1 MRNINKFA
9 VYLCVILGAVMLS
22 LFFKLNALYLF
33 FILVGAI
40 VYFLYRNK
48 KEKSRNFLI
57 ALILLVVI
65 SRLVLSL
72 FVLNARKGELAQD
85 EGLYSKKALLKVYE
99 LKGISNSNEL
109 FDKFFNDYDMLDR
122 SYGYN
127 GYTYALTAFY
137 YIFGYQTQGAR
148 LINIF
153 FNILTLLLIFYLAR
167 ELFGEA
173 AARMS
178 SVIFAFFPSIMIWSV
193 MLGVDTLIIFGVT
206 LYMISLMKLLGEIR
220 LKWAALLAFSIL
232 IVMSAREYLAP
243 VLAAG
248 ICFSFL
254 YKFFVFIK
262 PSKRSVITGLV
273 FLMIVFALFAPFR
286 HPISEKFS
294 DAMRVLI
301 DQQRGFAW
309 IDDSGYL
316 IYPAHCY
323 VDLRCGFMDIVTAYA
338 KGAGYVL
345 FSPFPWRIDSKLQL
359 MAYPQV
365 VFWYFM
371 IPFVIYGIYTGFRR
385 KSLVIM
391 PMLLYVFFTFSVLAL
406 GEGNVGA
413 LFRHKDMVMPFMI
426 ICFSGGLCEF
436 YAVKLK
442 DVFTKDE
449 KGKTA

>member
-178 SVIFAFFPSIMIWSV
+178 SVIFAFFPSIMLWSV

-206 LYMISLMKLLGEIR
+206 LYMISLMKLPAGFTC
-220 LKWAALLAFSIL
+220 LK
-232 IVMSAREYLAP
+232 
-243 VLAAG
+243 
-248 ICFSFL
+248 
-254 YKFFVFIK
+254 
-262 PSKRSVITGLV
+262 
-273 FLMIVFALFAPFR
+273 
-286 HPISEKFS
+286 
-294 DAMRVLI
+294 
-301 DQQRGFAW
+301 
-309 IDDSGYL
+309 
-316 IYPAHCY
+316 
-323 VDLRCGFMDIVTAYA
+323 
-338 KGAGYVL
+338 
-345 FSPFPWRIDSKLQL
+345 
-359 MAYPQV
+359 
-365 VFWYFM
+365 
-371 IPFVIYGIYTGFRR
+371 
-385 KSLVIM
+385 
-391 PMLLYVFFTFSVLAL
+391 
-406 GEGNVGA
+406 
-413 LFRHKDMVMPFMI
+413 
-426 ICFSGGLCEF
+426 
-436 YAVKLK
+436 
-442 DVFTKDE
+442 
-449 KGKTA
+449 